1 MKNIS
6 KYIENNLLAIEQI
19 FFTSHQCSLRNH
31 NGGLAKKKKCRPQVP
46 EPPTLMLMKMT
57 HTQVQ

>member
-19 FFTSHQCSLRNH
+19 FFYISSVFSSQSQWRACQ
-31 NGGLAKKKKCRPQVP
+31 KKKGRPQVP